1 MTNEISK
8 GIQKI
13 IYAPEFE
20 RAFEKTSKKDQ
31 EMLKKLENQMDK
43 AIHIPEIGKPLRYT
57 LKNLRRLHIGSFVL
71 VYEFHNNE
79 IRFLDFD
86 HHDKI
91 YKKYK

>member
-1 MTNEISK
+1 MLKKDSK

-20 RAFEKTSKKDQ
+20 RAFEKTSQKDQ
-31 EMLKKLENQMDK
+31 EILRKLENQMDK
-43 AIHIPEIGKPLRYT
+43 AIRIPEIGKPLRHT
-57 LKNLRRLHIGSFVL
+57 LKSRRRLHVGSFVL
-71 VYEFHNNE
+71 VYEFYNNE